1 MEGLS
6 KKITNIE
13 DKVKLLGQELRTL
26 RAENKKLRESQKQ
39 FDGGLFGAQNTLEE
53 SASPPAK
60 TNTFKQTAEVK
71 KLKKEIDQYVKEI
84 DKCIEWLQK
93 S

>member
-1 MEGLS
+1 MEVLS

-13 DKVKLLGQELRTL
+13 EKVKLLGEELISL
-26 RAENKKLRESQKQ
+26 RAENKRLRQDQKQ
-39 FDGGLFGAQNTLEE
+39 FENSLFGAQNKAKENAAAVKTGNAKD
-53 SASPPAK
+53 SAAI
-60 TNTFKQTAEVK
+60 K

>member
-13 DKVKLLGQELRTL
+13 GKVKLLGQELQSL
-26 RAENKKLRESQKQ
+26 RAENKKLRTSQKQ
-39 FDGGLFGAQNTLEE
+39 SDGGLFSAQNTLEE
-53 SASPPAK
+53 SASSAK
-60 TNTFKQTAEVK
+60 TKTFNQTAEVK

>member
-13 DKVKLLGQELRTL
+13 GKVKLLGQELKSL
-26 RAENKKLRESQKQ
+26 RAENKKLRENQKQ

-53 SASPPAK
+53 SASPTKANK
-60 TNTFKQTAEVK
+60 FKQTAEVK

>member
-13 DKVKLLGQELRTL
+13 DKVKLLGQELISL
-26 RAENKKLRESQKQ
+26 RAENKMLRQSQKQ

-53 SASPPAK
+53 SASPAK
-60 TNTFKQTAEVK
+60 TNSFKQTAEVK
-71 KLKKEIDQYVKEI
+71 KLKKEIDQYIKEI